1 MASVKTNTLK
11 WIPAL
16 LVAALWLSSCSDA
29 VNNTRL
35 PNYPVY
41 LNLSGAG
48 VWNTYGV
55 GGVGMHRE
63 FIKDKNLPGGF
74 PYLASSY
81 TGYGGILLAGVDAAS
96 NFADETW
103 PYLPVAYD
111 MSCPVEAERDV
122 VVYVDD
128 NTFEAVCPKCQSHYT
143 LMSGGGPIAGPAVGL
158 RYGLEPYKCIGS
170 PMTGFIITRR

>member
-1 MASVKTNTLK
+1 M
-11 WIPAL
+11 
-16 LVAALWLSSCSDA
+16 LVAALWLSSCGDA